1 MTNILV
7 WNEYGNKPAED
18 AVYPGGLHK
27 AIAAFLQKNK
37 DFSVTT
43 ATLDDE
49 GCGLKKETL
58 DKTDVL
64 VYWAHCRHHELPDDI
79 AAAVRD
85 AVHRGMGVVFLHSAH
100 KSKPFMWLTGS
111 SGSLKWRE
119 AAERERIWVTD
130 PTHPIAQGLPE
141 TFALEHEE
149 MYGEYFDIPKPDSV
163 IFTGWFE
170 GGNVFR
176 SGVTFTRGYGKIF
189 YFQPGHETF
198 GAFYDKNVQKIIE
211 NAVRFTKRN
220 VLITQLDCPN
230 ETESKEPI
238 AKKS

>member
-1 MTNILV
+1 M
-7 WNEYGNKPAED
+7 
-18 AVYPGGLHK
+18 
-27 AIAAFLQKNK
+27 
-37 DFSVTT
+37 
-43 ATLDDE
+43 
-49 GCGLKKETL
+49 
-58 DKTDVL
+58 
-64 VYWAHCRHHELPDDI
+64 
-79 AAAVRD
+79 
-85 AVHRGMGVVFLHSAH
+85 
-100 KSKPFMWLTGS
+100 
-111 SGSLKWRE
+111 
-119 AAERERIWVTD
+119 TD

-198 GAFYDKNVQKIIE
+198 GAFYDKNVQKVIE

-220 VLITQLDCPN
+220 VLLTQLDCPN

>member
-1 MTNILV
+1 MVNILV
-7 WNEYGNKPAED
+7 WNEYGNKPNED
-18 AVYPGGLHK
+18 KVYKGGLHL
-27 AIAAFLQKNK
+27 AIADFLKKNK
-37 DFSVTT
+37 NYNVTT

-49 GCGLKKETL
+49 DCGLKKETL

-64 VYWAHCRHHELPDDI
+64 IYWAHSRHHQLTDE
-79 AAAVRD
+79 AAARVRD
-85 AVHRGMGVVFLHSAH
+85 AVHCGMGVIFLHSAH

-163 IFTGWFE
+163 VFTGWFE

-176 SGVTFTRGYGKIF
+176 SGVTFSRGYGKIF

-198 GAFYDKNVQKIIE
+198 TAFYDKNVQKVIE
-211 NAVRFTKRN
+211 NAVEFVKRT
-220 VLITQLDCPN
+220 VRIDELVCPM
-230 ETESKEPI
+230 EGESKEPI
-238 AKKS
+238 AEKH